1 MTGSTASTE
10 GDPDWTTVSETAKES
25 VAGANDAVKLAFEY
39 ERQAREAWHT
49 AIAMGDPKVT
59 EVAKTGLDRAER
71 AVTDAL
77 RMLAI
82 SHNVAGGA
90 VRTLEA
96 QVTVLLMQ
104 QAELGAEKRALA
116 TGELMRAANS
126 QAASLKWATWAL
138 AGATVVLVLATVV
151 LIFVTANA

>member
-1 MTGSTASTE
+1 MTDSTTSPE
-10 GDPDWTTVSETAKES
+10 GDPGWTTMSDAARGS
-25 VAGANDAVKLAFEY
+25 VAAASDAVMLAFEN

-49 AIAMGDPKVT
+49 AIQMGDPEVT
-59 EVAKTGLDRAER
+59 EVTKTGLDRAER
-71 AVTDAL
+71 AVTEAIRIL
-77 RMLAI
+77 VI
-82 SHNVAGGA
+82 SHNVAAGTA
-90 VRTLEA
+90 QTLET
-96 QVTVLLMQ
+96 QTTLFLMQ
-104 QAELGAEKRALA
+104 QAELGAEQRALA